1 MNMLKR
7 IVDTAVLFAML
18 LPVPVWAQ
26 QAAGSSIGT
35 VTALQGQA
43 TVGRVALPQPN
54 PMKFRDDVFFR
65 DQITTKEQSTIRLL
79 LGGKGVLTIREQSQV
94 TLDESVAPTGER
106 RSVLSLLGGKIAA
119 AIGRSLMRPG
129 EEIEIRTPNAVAA
142 VRGTVLIAEYVPGA
156 PSAASASPIRLA
168 SSDPTF
174 RVAQAPGGGG
184 TSTFLVLTG
193 SVTLIAQGAIPVTV
207 GALQTVSVTG
217 SATGAQVGAVQT
229 ATQAQVAQATQGLQM
244 EKSLSGEGDGK
255 AAQAQALVAATLA
268 NAITQA
274 TSDASAPP
282 TPPTQ
287 QAQTSP
293 VPDVTEIPPLPP
305 TVIVPDD
312 LPSGPLLQ
320 LTALTMGVPA
330 GTTVMK
336 FGPGSANAVV
346 PIGVTGTGMEST
358 VIALPAAGTFD
369 ITGTRT
375 HSGPLLGLSAA
386 AVVTTDN
393 TPLFQVSGTTFTSS
407 GPLVSLTGGS
417 ILFVSGPVLDIT
429 NGTLNAAGQPLLL
442 LDSNNGFFT
451 NTAPPLVRV
460 SNGSLTAG
468 ALLWMTGTG
477 NFGILSGTVL
487 EGNNA
492 DITLMVLGGSTFD
505 GSNNDFYWNPGPG
518 VPFIRLTNSNLTLT
532 EAGIPLVDPG
542 GPTSGTGING
552 VGLIATNTSG
562 VPKTINVNGPLL
574 RLWSANLLDTAYYIQ
589 LSNMTVQTPG
599 PAIQVMGNF
608 ETNTAAGPLLGA
620 SGSTINVNGQFLRV
634 HAPSTLNVSATGGL
648 LQFSGS
654 QVNVRDSL
662 LVVGDGSYL
671 GGARAHM
678 ELGGALI
685 AATGSSLAVGGSLVR
700 IDPSGFF
707 RSTTRDPLIGLDG
720 GTHLIGSSMSGGGSL
735 LDYMGGG
742 LDPATGIGWW
752 TLFGT
757 GGPFLGLK
765 NAATVNL
772 GGSGNAIK
780 VDTAVLDAAGPI
792 IAMINSTLN
801 TSPSGDATNGA
812 VHLYR
817 STVTALGPMIGL
829 DNSKITVQNGPLLT
843 LTGGSQLNVT
853 GDLATLANGSRLT
866 VVNGPLIR
874 VDGINAQGR
883 ASNLSVSGAL
893 VNFVGSGNQVIVNN
907 ALAPTG
913 TVSGIPVYKDTNP
926 GSSIVIGSY
935 PVKNPAGGTVSVT
948 GSAIQV
954 TNGGRVNVTATAP

>member
-7 IVDTAVLFAML
+7 IVDTVILFAML
-18 LPVPVWAQ
+18 LPVPAWAQ

-43 TVGRVALPQPN
+43 TVGRVALPQPTS
-54 PMKFRDDVFFR
+54 MKFRDDVFFR
-65 DQITTKEQSTIRLL
+65 DQITTKEQSTLRLL

-119 AIGRSLMRPG
+119 AVARSLMRPG
-129 EEIEIRTPNAVAA
+129 EEVEIRTPNAVAA
-142 VRGTVLIAEYVPGA
+142 VRGTVLIAEYNPPRTSAEA
-156 PSAASASPIRLA
+156 PKPILLA
-168 SSDPTF
+168 SGDPTF
-174 RVAQAPGGGG
+174 RVAQATTPAAGQ
-184 TSTFLVLTG
+184 TTFLVLTG
-193 SVTLIAQGAIPVTV
+193 SVTVIAQGAPPVTV

-255 AAQAQALVAATLA
+255 AAQAQAQLAATLA
-268 NAITQA
+268 NAIVQA
-274 TSDASAPP
+274 TSDATAPP
-282 TPPTQ
+282 PPPFQ
-287 QAQTSP
+287 QPSTTP
-293 VPDVTEIPPLPP
+293 VPDVTEIPPLP
-305 TVIVPDD
+305 TTIVQDE

-320 LTALTMGVPA
+320 LNALTMAVPA

-358 VIALPAAGTFD
+358 VIALSAAGTFD
-369 ITGTRT
+369 ITGNTRT

-386 AVVTTDN
+386 ALVTTDIN
-393 TPLFQVSGTTFTSS
+393 TPVMQVNGTTFTSS

-417 ILFVSGPVLDIT
+417 ILFLSGPLLDIT
-429 NGTLNAAGQPLLL
+429 NGTLNAAGQPLML

-451 NTAPPLVRV
+451 NTAAPAVRV

-468 ALLWMTGTG
+468 ALLWTTGTG
-477 NFGILSGTVL
+477 NFGILSGPAL

-492 DITLMVLGGSTFD
+492 DITLSILGGD
-505 GSNNDFYWNPGPG
+505 AIDIEGSNGIIENLGPG
-518 VPFIRLTNSNLTLT
+518 VPFVRLTNSNLTLT
-532 EAGIPLVDPG
+532 EAGEPLIDPG
-542 GPTSGTGING
+542 GNSSPAYAG

-562 VPKTINVNGPLL
+562 VPKTISVNGPLL
-574 RLWSANLLDTAYYIQ
+574 RLWGVDLLDTAYFIQ
-589 LSNMTVQTPG
+589 LSNMTVQTNG
-599 PAIQVMGNF
+599 PAIEVMGFNN
-608 ETNTAAGPLLGA
+608 TSTAAGPLLGA
-620 SGSTINVNGQFLRV
+620 SGSTMNVNGQFLRV
-634 HAPSTLNVSATGGL
+634 HAAATLIASATGGL

-654 QVNVRDSL
+654 QVNVSDSL
-662 LVVGDGSYL
+662 LMVGDGSYL
-671 GGARAHM
+671 GGPRAHM
-678 ELGGALI
+678 ELSGALI
-685 AATGSSLAVGGSLVR
+685 ETTGSSLAVGGSLVR

-707 RSTTRDPLIGLDG
+707 RSTTTNPLIGLAG
-720 GTHLIGSSMSGGGSL
+720 GTHNIGSGTSGIASL
-735 LDYMGGG
+735 LDYTGDTIDTGTG
-742 LDPATGIGWW
+742 LGMT

-757 GGPFLGLK
+757 GGPYLGL

-780 VDTAVLDAAGPI
+780 VDTAVLDATGPI
-792 IAMINSTLN
+792 IAMLNSTLN
-801 TSPSGDATNGA
+801 TSPTGDATNGA

-829 DNSKITVQNGPLLT
+829 DNSQVTVQNGPMLT
-843 LTGGSQLNVT
+843 LTGGSQLTVT

-893 VNFVGSGNQVIVNN
+893 VNFVGSGNQIIVNN
-907 ALAPTG
+907 AIASTG
-913 TVSGIPVYKDTNP
+913 TIGGISVHNDGKP
-926 GSSIVIGSY
+926 GSSISLVS
-935 PVKNPAGGTVSVT
+935 PVKNPLGGTLSGT
-948 GSAIQV
+948 GVYIQV
-954 TNGGRVNVTATAP
+954 TNGGQVATGTGF